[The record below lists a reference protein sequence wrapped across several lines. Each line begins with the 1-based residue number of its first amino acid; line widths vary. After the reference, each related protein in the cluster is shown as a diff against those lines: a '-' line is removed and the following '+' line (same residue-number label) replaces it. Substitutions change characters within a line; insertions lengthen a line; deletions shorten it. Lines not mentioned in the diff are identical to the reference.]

1 MFVAHEQKL
10 HRYFFFLQGSHS
22 AGKMN
27 SYLNTP
33 VYSLISP
40 SNIKYEN
47 RINQQLSLA
56 AFSHK
61 QKKKTMNSISTSGFL
76 KEFGLIKLA

>member
-1 MFVAHEQKL
+1 MSKSYTDISFSCKVHIVLA
-10 HRYFFFLQGSHS
+10 
-22 AGKMN
+22 KMN

-61 QKKKTMNSISTSGFL
+61 QKKKTMNSISTSRFL